1 MTLSRKKRRSTK
13 ITETVK
19 AVKRQGSNL
28 RTRFSSTKTITY
40 CKINMPVK
48 SMLLC
53 KIDILLYSKISSHA
67 CDYAAFET
75 KFPYSSHL
83 VEKKV
88 KVNLVPLSLPVDEGY
103 LEH

>member
-1 MTLSRKKRRSTK
+1 
-13 ITETVK
+13 
-19 AVKRQGSNL
+19 
-28 RTRFSSTKTITY
+28 
-40 CKINMPVK
+40 
-48 SMLLC
+48 MLLC

-67 CDYAAFET
+67 CDYAAFEI

-88 KVNLVPLSLPVDEGY
+88 KVNLVPLSLPVHEGY